1 MKLIANLLLVFAFLL
16 FVASGTMFV
25 VASEFVVFNYSL
37 LALAIVFS
45 LLVLFLKRSALKTFS
60 KSKLF
65 KSLLREA
72 LTFILV
78 LSILG
83 ITNYIVF
90 KNNYSF
96 DFTKNKI
103 HSLSG
108 QTQKVMDK
116 LGKTPLEFVL
126 YAKRSDW
133 ERYLKLLNMF
143 KKISPNI
150 NIRVI
155 DVDTEPALV
164 AMNKISENGTLIIN
178 FKDKEY
184 RTLVKDELA
193 LTNMLLKIVSPQNI
207 TLYFSTGHNESALD
221 DEGQEGMSYLAQ
233 VLENS
238 NFKMKLHDLSNKIP
252 KDASA
257 LLVLKPQVSF
267 SPLELEHV
275 KKYINSGGSLLM
287 TLAPRF
293 DQIELKNLNK
303 FLSSYGAMPINSIV
317 LDRLSASQGGQ
328 ASVPMINT
336 YPEDNPITNGFQ
348 GRTLF
353 PVTSFFKTSPNS
365 EFSWKSLVSSLNFP
379 ATWGESDFS
388 EVKSGKATY
397 NEGVDEKGPLDLAIV
412 GTSNSS
418 GAKIILF
425 GSTSFISNQFQGQAN
440 NFNLFLNSMSWAVDE
455 KSILSLDRPELS
467 GNLIYISA
475 IHFTLIFYFVI
486 LFFPFVFFGIGIYF
500 YRRKLSR

>member
-1 MKLIANLLLVFAFLL
+1 MKVVLNLLLVISFLL
-16 FVASGTMFV
+16 FIASGTMFV
-25 VASEFVVFNYSL
+25 VASEFRVFNYSL
-37 LALAIVFS
+37 LIAAALIASVIT
-45 LLVLFLKRSALKTFS
+45 FLKRSELITFA

-65 KSLLREA
+65 KSLLRET
-72 LTFILV
+72 LTMALV

-83 ITNYIVF
+83 IINYIVF
-90 KNNYSF
+90 KNNRSF
-96 DFTKNKI
+96 DLTKNKI
-103 HSLSG
+103 HSLSE
-108 QTQKVMDK
+108 QTEKVLK
-116 LGKTPLEFVL
+116 TIGKNQVEFIL

-133 ERYLKLLNMF
+133 ERYLKLLNMY
-143 KKISPNI
+143 KKVSSHID
-150 NIRVI
+150 IRVI

-164 AMNKISENGTLIIN
+164 AMNKVTENGTLLIRYKN
-178 FKDKEY
+178 KEY

-193 LTNMLLKIVSPQNI
+193 LTNMLMKIVSPQDI

-221 DEGQEGMSYLAQ
+221 DEGQDGMSYLAQ

-238 NFKMKLHDLSNKIP
+238 NFKMKMHDLARPLP

-257 LLVLKPQVSF
+257 LIIFKPQISF
-267 SPLELEHV
+267 SIIELDHV
-275 KKYINSGGSLLM
+275 RKYLDSGGSLVM

-293 DQIELKNLNK
+293 DQIELSNLQS
-303 FLSSYGAMPINSIV
+303 FLSSYGVEFVNGIV

-336 YPEDNPITNGFQ
+336 YPEGNPITKGFE

-353 PVTSFFKTSPNS
+353 PVTSFFKLSSNS
-365 EFSWKSLVSSLNFP
+365 NFKWSSLVSSLNFP

-397 NEGVDEKGPLDLAIV
+397 NEGVDEKGPLDLAVV
-412 GTSNSS
+412 GESNSND
-418 GAKIILF
+418 AKIILF
-425 GSTSFISNQFQGQAN
+425 GSSAFISNQFQGQAN
-440 NFNLFLNSMSWAVDE
+440 NFNLFLNAIGWAADE
-455 KSILSLDRPELS
+455 KSILSLDRPELV
-467 GNLIYISA
+467 GNLIYISE

-486 LFFPFVFFGIGIYF
+486 LFFPFIFFGIGIYF